1 MKLGKEAQTLVD
13 IEAKNAKK
21 KFDIVREA
29 LIQSEGVLPSD
40 AEVTAV
46 LECINE
52 GKRELPPQRVR
63 K

>member
-1 MKLGKEAQTLVD
+1 MVD
-13 IEAKNAKK
+13 IEAKSEKK

-29 LIQSEGVLPSD
+29 LVQSEGVLPSD

-46 LECINE
+46 LECIKD
-52 GKRELPPQRVR
+52 GKTELPPHKTR